1 MELAC
6 ISQERRKGFIM
17 EKKKILLA
25 VSGGIAAYKA
35 ATVASRLFQNGYEVK
50 VILTESA
57 QKFIT
62 PLTFQTLTR
71 EEVYTDTFEEKD
83 PAVVSHIDLA
93 DWADLVLIAPATAN
107 SIGKLANGIADDM
120 LTTTLLAT
128 KADVLIAPAMNV
140 NMFNHPA
147 VKKNMETL
155 ASFGWRFIEPN
166 EGLLA
171 CGWIGKGRLAEPE
184 ELIESVHAYFNENK
198 AEDKP
203 LTGKKILVTAGPTRE
218 ELDPV
223 RYFTNHSS
231 GKMGYAI
238 ASVAKKLGADVTLVT
253 GPTAL
258 PEPEGIT
265 IERIVSTKDMFEATM
280 SRFHEQDVV
289 IKCAAVADYTPVTVH
304 SKKFKKKDDLW
315 TIEMKKTIDIL
326 QSLGEK
332 KEHQVLVGFAA
343 ETENLE
349 NYAKDKMIRKNLDMV
364 VGNDVSKEGSGF
376 GSDTNEIIMIKKDGT
391 KKVLPI
397 LSKENAAREILVEV
411 MELMKR

>member
-1 MELAC
+1 
-6 ISQERRKGFIM
+6 M

-35 ATVASRLFQNGYEVK
+35 APVASKLYQSGYEVK

-71 EEVYTDTFEEKD
+71 QAVYTDTFEEKD
-83 PAVVSHIDLA
+83 PAVVSHIDIA

-107 SIGKLANGIADDM
+107 VIGKLANGMADDM
-120 LTTTLLAT
+120 LSTTLLAT

-147 VKKNMETL
+147 VIKNMETL

-184 ELIESVHAYFNENK
+184 ELIEAVHMYFNEK
-198 AEDKP
+198 RDDQPFP
-203 LTGKKILVTAGPTRE
+203 LKGKKVMVTAGPTRE

-238 ASVAKKLGADVTLVT
+238 AAAAKNLGADVTLIT
-253 GPTAL
+253 GPTSLEVPSGVKVEKVISA
-258 PEPEGIT
+258 
-265 IERIVSTKDMFEATM
+265 KDMFEKAI
-280 SRFHEQDVV
+280 SLYGKQDVV

-304 SKKFKKKDDLW
+304 ENKFKKKNDTW
-315 TIEMKKTIDIL
+315 TIELKKTDDIL
-326 QSLGEK
+326 KELGK
-332 KEHQVLVGFAA
+332 RKEHQILVGFAA

-349 NYAKDKMIRKNLDMV
+349 DYAKDKLERKNLDMV

-376 GSDTNEIIMIKKDGT
+376 GSDTNEIVMIKKDGS
-391 KKVLPI
+391 VRPLPI
-397 LSKENAAREILVEV
+397 LSKDQAANEILQEV
-411 MELMKR
+411 MEMMKP

>member
-1 MELAC
+1 M
-6 ISQERRKGFIM
+6 M

-35 ATVASRLFQNGYEVK
+35 APVASKLYQSGYEVK

-71 EEVYTDTFEEKD
+71 QAVYTDTFEEKE
-83 PAVVSHIDLA
+83 PAVVSHIEIA

-107 SIGKLANGIADDM
+107 VIGKLANGIADDM
-120 LTTTLLAT
+120 LSTTLLAT

-171 CGWIGKGRLAEPE
+171 CGWIGKGRLVEPE
-184 ELIESVHAYFNENK
+184 ELIDAVHMYFKEK
-198 AEDKP
+198 KEDQYLP
-203 LTGKKILVTAGPTRE
+203 LQGKNVMVTAGPTRE

-238 ASVAKKLGADVTLVT
+238 ASAAKKLGADVTLVT
-253 GPTAL
+253 GPTSL
-258 PEPEGIT
+258 EVPSGVQV
-265 IERIVSTKDMFEATM
+265 ERVISAKEMFDKAI
-280 SRFHEQDVV
+280 SLYGKQDIV

-304 SKKFKKKDDLW
+304 ANKFKKKNDTW
-315 TIEMKKTIDIL
+315 TIELKKTDDIL
-326 QSLGEK
+326 KELGER
-332 KEHQVLVGFAA
+332 KEHQILVGFAA

-349 NYAKDKMIRKNLDMV
+349 DYAKDKLVRKNLDMV

-376 GSDTNEIIMIKKDGT
+376 GSDTNEIIMIKKDGS
-391 KKVLPI
+391 KRPLPI
-397 LSKENAAREILVEV
+397 LSKEQAAHEILEEV
-411 MELMKR
+411 MEMMKR

>member
-1 MELAC
+1 MEN
-6 ISQERRKGFIM
+6 
-17 EKKKILLA
+17 KKVLLA
-25 VSGGIAAYKA
+25 VTGGIAAYKA
-35 ATVASRLFQNGYEVK
+35 ATVASKLYQSGYEVK

-71 EEVYTDTFEEKD
+71 QAVFTDTFEEKD
-83 PAVVSHIDLA
+83 PSVVSHIEIA

-107 SIGKLANGIADDM
+107 AIGKLANGIADDM

-155 ASFGWRFIEPN
+155 ASYGWRFIEPN

-184 ELIESVHAYFNENK
+184 ELIDSVHAYFQEKNE
-198 AEDKP
+198 ESS
-203 LTGKKILVTAGPTRE
+203 LTLSGKKVMVTAGPTRE

-238 ASVAKKLGADVTLVT
+238 AAAAKKLGADVTLVT
-253 GPTAL
+253 GPTSL
-258 PEPEGIT
+258 EVPSGIK
-265 IERIVSTKDMFEATM
+265 IERVTSAKEMFDQAL
-280 SRFHEQDVV
+280 SLYAEQDVV

-304 SKKFKKKDDLW
+304 SNKFKKKNDTW
-315 TIEMKKTIDIL
+315 TIELKKTDDIL
-326 QSLGEK
+326 QALGER
-332 KEHQVLVGFAA
+332 KEHQILVGFAA

-349 NYAKDKMIRKNLDMV
+349 DYAKDKLKRKNLDMV

-376 GSDTNEIIMIKKDGT
+376 GSDTNEIIMIKKDGS
-391 KKVLPI
+391 VRPLPI
-397 LSKENAAREILVEV
+397 LSKEKAAREILEEV
-411 MELMKR
+411 MDMMKR

>member
-1 MELAC
+1 V
-6 ISQERRKGFIM
+6 RRKGFIM

-35 ATVASRLFQNGYEVK
+35 APVASKLYQSGYEVK

-71 EEVYTDTFEEKD
+71 QAVYTDTFEEKE
-83 PAVVSHIDLA
+83 PAVVSHIEIA

-107 SIGKLANGIADDM
+107 VIGKLANGIADDM
-120 LTTTLLAT
+120 LSTTLLAT

-171 CGWIGKGRLAEPE
+171 CGWIGKGRLVEPE
-184 ELIESVHAYFNENK
+184 ELIDAVHMYFKEK
-198 AEDKP
+198 KEDQYLP
-203 LTGKKILVTAGPTRE
+203 LQGKNVMVTAGPTRE

-238 ASVAKKLGADVTLVT
+238 ASAAKKLGADVTLVT
-253 GPTAL
+253 GPTSL
-258 PEPEGIT
+258 EVPSGVQV
-265 IERIVSTKDMFEATM
+265 ERVISAKEMFDKAI
-280 SRFHEQDVV
+280 SLYGKQDIV

-304 SKKFKKKDDLW
+304 ANKFKKKNDTW
-315 TIEMKKTIDIL
+315 TIELKKTDDIL
-326 QSLGEK
+326 KELGER
-332 KEHQVLVGFAA
+332 KEHQILVGFAA

-349 NYAKDKMIRKNLDMV
+349 DYAKDKLVRKNLDMV

-376 GSDTNEIIMIKKDGT
+376 GSDTNEIIMIKKDGS
-391 KKVLPI
+391 KRPLPI
-397 LSKENAAREILVEV
+397 LSKEQAAHEILEEV
-411 MELMKR
+411 MEMMKR

>member
-1 MELAC
+1 M
-6 ISQERRKGFIM
+6 RRKGFIM

-35 ATVASRLFQNGYEVK
+35 APVASKLYQSGYEVK

-71 EEVYTDTFEEKD
+71 QAVYTDTFEEKE
-83 PAVVSHIDLA
+83 PAVVSHIEIA

-107 SIGKLANGIADDM
+107 VIGKLANGIADDM
-120 LTTTLLAT
+120 LSTTLLAT

-184 ELIESVHAYFNENK
+184 ELIDAVHMYFKEK
-198 AEDKP
+198 KEDQYLP
-203 LTGKKILVTAGPTRE
+203 LQGKNVMVTAGPTRE

-238 ASVAKKLGADVTLVT
+238 ASAAKKLGADVTLVT
-253 GPTAL
+253 GPTSL
-258 PEPEGIT
+258 EVPSGVQV
-265 IERIVSTKDMFEATM
+265 ERVISAKEMFDKAI
-280 SRFHEQDVV
+280 SLYGKQDIV

-304 SKKFKKKDDLW
+304 ANKFKKKNDTW
-315 TIEMKKTIDIL
+315 TIELKKTDDIL
-326 QSLGEK
+326 KELGER
-332 KEHQVLVGFAA
+332 KEHQILVGFAA

-349 NYAKDKMIRKNLDMV
+349 DYAKDKLVRKNLDMV

-376 GSDTNEIIMIKKDGT
+376 GSDTNEIIMIKKDGS
-391 KKVLPI
+391 KRPLPI
-397 LSKENAAREILVEV
+397 LSKEQAAHEILEEV
-411 MELMKR
+411 MEMMKR

>member
-1 MELAC
+1 
-6 ISQERRKGFIM
+6 M
-17 EKKKILLA
+17 EKKKVLLA

-35 ATVASRLFQNGYEVK
+35 ATVASKLYQSGYEVK
-50 VILTESA
+50 VVLTESA

-71 EEVYTDTFEEKD
+71 QAVYTDTFEEKE
-83 PAVVSHIDLA
+83 PSVVSHIDIA

-107 SIGKLANGIADDM
+107 VIGKLANGIADDM
-120 LTTTLLAT
+120 LTTTLMAT

-184 ELIESVHAYFNENK
+184 ELINAVHMYFEEKNEEQ
-198 AEDKP
+198 ALP
-203 LTGKKILVTAGPTRE
+203 LSGKKVMVTAGPTRE

-238 ASVAKKLGADVTLVT
+238 ASAAKKLGADVTLVT
-253 GPTAL
+253 GPTSL
-258 PEPEGIT
+258 EIPSGINVERVISAKEMFDKT
-265 IERIVSTKDMFEATM
+265 INLYAD
-280 SRFHEQDVV
+280 QDIV
-289 IKCAAVADYTPVTVH
+289 IKCAAVADYTPATVH
-304 SKKFKKKDDLW
+304 SNKFKKKNDTW
-315 TIEMKKTIDIL
+315 TIELKKTDDIL
-326 QSLGEK
+326 KALGER
-332 KEHQVLVGFAA
+332 KEHQILVGFAA

-349 NYAKDKMIRKNLDMV
+349 DYAKDKLIRKNLDMV

-376 GSDTNEIIMIKKDGT
+376 GSDTNEIIMIKKDGS
-391 KKVLPI
+391 KRPLPI
-397 LSKENAAREILVEV
+397 LSKEKAANEILEEV
-411 MELMKR
+411 MDMMKR

>member
-1 MELAC
+1 
-6 ISQERRKGFIM
+6 M

-35 ATVASRLFQNGYEVK
+35 ATVASRLYQGGYEVK
-50 VILTESA
+50 VILTQSA

-71 EEVYTDTFEEKD
+71 QEVYTDTFEEKE

-93 DWADLVLIAPATAN
+93 DWADVVMIAPATAN
-107 SIGKLANGIADDM
+107 VIGKLANGIADDM

-147 VKKNMETL
+147 VKRNMETL
-155 ASFGWRFIEPN
+155 STFGWRFIEPN

-184 ELIESVHAYFNENK
+184 DLIESVHTYFNEKKVENK
-198 AEDKP
+198 SP
-203 LTGKKILVTAGPTRE
+203 LKGKKVLVTAGPTRE

-238 ASVAKKLGADVTLVT
+238 AAAAKKLGADVTLVT
-253 GPTAL
+253 GPTSL
-258 PEPEGIT
+258 PVPEGIT
-265 IERIVSTKDMFEATM
+265 VEKVTSAKEMFHATL
-280 SRFHEQDVV
+280 SRFSEQDVV
-289 IKCAAVADYTPVTVH
+289 IKCAAVADYTPITVH
-304 SKKFKKKDDLW
+304 SNKFKKKNETW
-315 TIEMKKTIDIL
+315 TIELKKTDDIL
-326 QSLGEK
+326 QALGER
-332 KEHQVLVGFAA
+332 KEHQILVGFAA

-349 NYAKDKMIRKNLDMV
+349 NYAKDKLTRKNLDMV

-376 GSDTNEIIMIKKDGT
+376 GSDTNEIMMIKKDGSMKT
-391 KKVLPI
+391 LPI
-397 LSKENAAREILVEV
+397 LSKEKAAREIFEEV
-411 MELMKR
+411 MELMNR

>member
-1 MELAC
+1 M
-6 ISQERRKGFIM
+6 M

-35 ATVASRLFQNGYEVK
+35 APVASKLYQSGYDVK

-71 EEVYTDTFEEKD
+71 QAVYTDTFEEKE
-83 PAVVSHIDLA
+83 PAVVSHIDIA

-107 SIGKLANGIADDM
+107 VIGKLANGIADDM
-120 LTTTLLAT
+120 LSTTLLAT

-147 VKKNMETL
+147 VKKNMQTL
-155 ASFGWRFIEPN
+155 AGFGWRFIEPN

-184 ELIESVHAYFNENK
+184 ELINAVHMYFKENR
-198 AEDKP
+198 EGQSLP
-203 LTGKKILVTAGPTRE
+203 LKGKNVMVTAGPTRE

-238 ASVAKKLGADVTLVT
+238 ASAAKKLGADVTLVT
-253 GPTAL
+253 GPTSL
-258 PEPEGIT
+258 EVPSGVQV
-265 IERIVSTKDMFEATM
+265 ERVISAKEMFDKAI
-280 SRFHEQDVV
+280 SLYGEQDIV

-304 SKKFKKKDDLW
+304 SNKFKKKNDTW
-315 TIEMKKTIDIL
+315 TIELKKTDDIL
-326 QSLGEK
+326 KELGER
-332 KEHQVLVGFAA
+332 KEHQILVGFAA

-349 NYAKDKMIRKNLDMV
+349 DYAKDKLVRKNLDMV

-376 GSDTNEIIMIKKDGT
+376 GSDTNEIVMIKKDGSIRP
-391 KKVLPI
+391 LPI
-397 LSKENAAREILVEV
+397 LSKEQAANEILEEV

>member
-1 MELAC
+1 VNCKVNE
-6 ISQERRKGFIM
+6 QRKGFIM

-35 ATVASRLFQNGYEVK
+35 APVASKLYQSGYEVK

-71 EEVYTDTFEEKD
+71 QAVYTDTFEEKD
-83 PAVVSHIDLA
+83 PSVVSHIDIA

-107 SIGKLANGIADDM
+107 VIGKLANGIADDM
-120 LTTTLLAT
+120 LSTTLLAT

-155 ASFGWRFIEPN
+155 ATFGWRFIEPN

-184 ELIESVHAYFNENK
+184 ELINAVHMYFEEK
-198 AEDKP
+198 KEEHSLP
-203 LTGKKILVTAGPTRE
+203 LSGKKVMVTAGPTRE

-238 ASVAKKLGADVTLVT
+238 ASAAKKLGADVTLVT
-253 GPTAL
+253 GPTSL
-258 PEPEGIT
+258 EVPSGVQ
-265 IERIVSTKDMFEATM
+265 IERVISAKEMFDKAI
-280 SRFHEQDVV
+280 SLYKEQDIV
-289 IKCAAVADYTPVTVH
+289 IKCAAVADYTPITVH
-304 SKKFKKKDDLW
+304 SNKFKKKNDTW
-315 TIEMKKTIDIL
+315 TIELKKTDDIL
-326 QSLGEK
+326 KELGER
-332 KEHQVLVGFAA
+332 KEHQILVGFAA

-349 NYAKDKMIRKNLDMV
+349 DYAKDKLIRKNLDIV

-376 GSDTNEIIMIKKDGT
+376 GSDTNEIVMIKKDGS
-391 KKVLPI
+391 VRQLPI
-397 LSKENAAREILVEV
+397 LSKEQAANELLEEV
-411 MELMKR
+411 LEMMNR

>member
-1 MELAC
+1 
-6 ISQERRKGFIM
+6 M

-35 ATVASRLFQNGYEVK
+35 APVASKLYQSGYEVK

-71 EEVYTDTFEEKD
+71 QAVYTDTFEEKE
-83 PAVVSHIDLA
+83 PAVVSHIEIA

-107 SIGKLANGIADDM
+107 VIGKLANGIADDM
-120 LTTTLLAT
+120 LSTTLLAT

-171 CGWIGKGRLAEPE
+171 CGWIGKGRLVEPE
-184 ELIESVHAYFNENK
+184 ELIDAVHMYFKEK
-198 AEDKP
+198 KEDQYLP
-203 LTGKKILVTAGPTRE
+203 LQGKNVMVTAGPTRE

-238 ASVAKKLGADVTLVT
+238 ASAAKKLGADVTLVT
-253 GPTAL
+253 GPTSL
-258 PEPEGIT
+258 EVPSGVQV
-265 IERIVSTKDMFEATM
+265 ERVISAKEMFDKAI
-280 SRFHEQDVV
+280 SLYGKQDIV

-304 SKKFKKKDDLW
+304 ANKFKKKNDTW
-315 TIEMKKTIDIL
+315 TIELKKTDDIL
-326 QSLGEK
+326 KELGER
-332 KEHQVLVGFAA
+332 KEHQILVGFAA

-349 NYAKDKMIRKNLDMV
+349 DYAKDKLVRKNLDMV

-376 GSDTNEIIMIKKDGT
+376 GSDTNEIIMIKKDGS
-391 KKVLPI
+391 KRPLPI
-397 LSKENAAREILVEV
+397 LSKEQAAHEILEEV
-411 MELMKR
+411 MEMMKR

>member
-1 MELAC
+1 VNCLAN
-6 ISQERRKGFIM
+6 ERRKGFIM

-35 ATVASRLFQNGYEVK
+35 APVASKLYQSGYEVK

-71 EEVYTDTFEEKD
+71 QAVYTDTFEEKE
-83 PAVVSHIDLA
+83 PAVVSHIDIA

-107 SIGKLANGIADDM
+107 VIGKLANGIADDM
-120 LTTTLLAT
+120 LSTTLLAT

-155 ASFGWRFIEPN
+155 AEFGWRFIEPN

-184 ELIESVHAYFNENK
+184 ELINAVHMYFKEK
-198 AEDKP
+198 REVQSLP
-203 LTGKKILVTAGPTRE
+203 LKGKNVMVTAGPTRE

-238 ASVAKKLGADVTLVT
+238 ASTAKKLGADVTLVT
-253 GPTAL
+253 GPTSLETPSGVQVERVISAK
-258 PEPEGIT
+258 EMFDKAMT
-265 IERIVSTKDMFEATM
+265 IYG
-280 SRFHEQDVV
+280 EQDIV

-304 SKKFKKKDDLW
+304 SNKFKKKNDTW
-315 TIEMKKTIDIL
+315 TIQLKKTDDIL
-326 QSLGEK
+326 KELGERK
-332 KEHQVLVGFAA
+332 DHQILVGFAA

-349 NYAKDKMIRKNLDMV
+349 DYAKDKLVRKNLDMV

-376 GSDTNEIIMIKKDGT
+376 GSDTNEIVMIKKDGS
-391 KKVLPI
+391 VRSLPI
-397 LSKENAAREILVEV
+397 LSKEQAANEILVEV
-411 MELMKR
+411 MEMMKR

>member
-1 MELAC
+1 
-6 ISQERRKGFIM
+6 M

-35 ATVASRLFQNGYEVK
+35 APVASKLYQSGYEVK

-71 EEVYTDTFEEKD
+71 QAVYTDTFEERE
-83 PAVVSHIDLA
+83 PSVVSHIDLA

-107 SIGKLANGIADDM
+107 VIGKLANGIADDM

-155 ASFGWRFIEPN
+155 AAFGWRFIEPN

-184 ELIESVHAYFNENK
+184 ELINAVHMYFKEK
-198 AEDKP
+198 SKDQIMP
-203 LTGKKILVTAGPTRE
+203 LSGKKVLVTAGPTRE

-238 ASVAKKLGADVTLVT
+238 ASAAKKLGAEVTLVT
-253 GPTAL
+253 GPTSL
-258 PEPEGIT
+258 EIPSGVQV
-265 IERIVSTKDMFEATM
+265 ERVISAKEMFDKTL
-280 SRFHEQDVV
+280 SYYGDQDIV

-304 SKKFKKKDDLW
+304 SNKFKKKNDTW
-315 TIEMKKTIDIL
+315 TIELKKTDDIL
-326 QSLGEK
+326 KVLGER
-332 KEHQVLVGFAA
+332 KEHQILVGFAA

-349 NYAKDKMIRKNLDMV
+349 DYAKDKLVRKNLDMV

-376 GSDTNEIIMIKKDGT
+376 GSDTNEIIMIKKDGSIRP
-391 KKVLPI
+391 LPI
-397 LSKENAAREILVEV
+397 LTKEQAANEILEEV
-411 MELMKR
+411 MEMMKR

>member
-1 MELAC
+1 
-6 ISQERRKGFIM
+6 M
-17 EKKKILLA
+17 EKKKVLLA
-25 VSGGIAAYKA
+25 VTGGIAAYKA
-35 ATVASRLFQNGYEVK
+35 ATVASKLYQSGYEVK

-71 EEVYTDTFEEKD
+71 QAVFTDTFEEKD
-83 PAVVSHIDLA
+83 PSVVSHIEIA

-107 SIGKLANGIADDM
+107 AIGKLANGIADDM

-184 ELIESVHAYFNENK
+184 ELIDSVHAYFQEKNE
-198 AEDKP
+198 ESS
-203 LTGKKILVTAGPTRE
+203 LTLSGKKVMVTAGPTRE

-238 ASVAKKLGADVTLVT
+238 AAAAKKLGANVTLVT
-253 GPTAL
+253 GPTSL
-258 PEPEGIT
+258 EVPSGIKV
-265 IERIVSTKDMFEATM
+265 ERVTSAKEMFDQVL
-280 SRFHEQDVV
+280 SLYGEQDVV

-304 SKKFKKKDDLW
+304 SNKFKKKNDTW
-315 TIEMKKTIDIL
+315 TIELKKTDDIL
-326 QSLGEK
+326 QALGER
-332 KEHQVLVGFAA
+332 KEHQILVGFAA

-349 NYAKDKMIRKNLDMV
+349 DYARGKLKRKNLDMV

-376 GSDTNEIIMIKKDGT
+376 GSDTNEIIMIKKDGSVRT
-391 KKVLPI
+391 LPI
-397 LSKENAAREILVEV
+397 LSKEKAAREILEEV
-411 MELMKR
+411 MDMMKR

>member
-1 MELAC
+1 
-6 ISQERRKGFIM
+6 M

-35 ATVASRLFQNGYEVK
+35 APVASKLYQSGYEVK

-71 EEVYTDTFEEKD
+71 QAVYTDTFEEKE

-107 SIGKLANGIADDM
+107 VIGKLANGIADDM
-120 LTTTLLAT
+120 LSTTLLAT

-155 ASFGWRFIEPN
+155 AAFGWRFIEPN

-184 ELIESVHAYFNENK
+184 ELINAVHMYFKEK
-198 AEDKP
+198 KEEHSLP
-203 LTGKKILVTAGPTRE
+203 LSGKKVMVTAGPTRE

-238 ASVAKKLGADVTLVT
+238 ASAAKGLGADVTLVT
-253 GPTAL
+253 GPTSL
-258 PEPEGIT
+258 EVPSGVQV
-265 IERIVSTKDMFEATM
+265 ERVVSAKEMFDKAI
-280 SRFHEQDVV
+280 SLYKEQDIV

-304 SKKFKKKDDLW
+304 SNKFKKKNDTW
-315 TIEMKKTIDIL
+315 TIELKKTDDIL
-326 QSLGEK
+326 KELGER
-332 KEHQVLVGFAA
+332 KEHQILVGFAA

-349 NYAKDKMIRKNLDMV
+349 DYAKDKLVRKNLDMV

-376 GSDTNEIIMIKKDGT
+376 GSDTNEIVMIKKDGSIRP
-391 KKVLPI
+391 LPI
-397 LSKENAAREILVEV
+397 LSKEQAANEILEEV
-411 MELMKR
+411 MDMMKR

>member
-1 MELAC
+1 M
-6 ISQERRKGFIM
+6 M

-35 ATVASRLFQNGYEVK
+35 APVASKLYQSGYEVK

-71 EEVYTDTFEEKD
+71 QAVYTDTFEEKE
-83 PAVVSHIDLA
+83 PAVVSHIEIA

-107 SIGKLANGIADDM
+107 VIGKLANGIADDM
-120 LTTTLLAT
+120 LSTTLLAT

-184 ELIESVHAYFNENK
+184 ELIDAVHMYFKEK
-198 AEDKP
+198 KEDQYLP
-203 LTGKKILVTAGPTRE
+203 LQGKNVMVTAGPTRE

-238 ASVAKKLGADVTLVT
+238 ASAAKKLGADVTLVT
-253 GPTAL
+253 GPTSL
-258 PEPEGIT
+258 EVPSGVQV
-265 IERIVSTKDMFEATM
+265 ERVISAKEMFDKAI
-280 SRFHEQDVV
+280 SLYGKQDIV

-304 SKKFKKKDDLW
+304 ANKFKKKNDTW
-315 TIEMKKTIDIL
+315 TIELKKTDDIL
-326 QSLGEK
+326 KELGER
-332 KEHQVLVGFAA
+332 KEHQILVGFAA

-349 NYAKDKMIRKNLDMV
+349 DYAKDKLVRKNLDMV

-376 GSDTNEIIMIKKDGT
+376 GSDTNEIIMIKKDGS
-391 KKVLPI
+391 KRPLPI
-397 LSKENAAREILVEV
+397 LSKEQAAHEILEEV
-411 MELMKR
+411 MEMMKR

>member
-1 MELAC
+1 
-6 ISQERRKGFIM
+6 M

-35 ATVASRLFQNGYEVK
+35 ATVASRLYQGGYEVK

-71 EEVYTDTFEEKD
+71 QEVYTDTFDEKD
-83 PAVVSHIDLA
+83 PSAVSHIEIG

-107 SIGKLANGIADDM
+107 VIGKLANGIADDM

-128 KADVLIAPAMNV
+128 KADVIIAPAMNV

-147 VKKNMETL
+147 VQKNMETL
-155 ASFGWRFIEPN
+155 ASFNWRFIEPN

-184 ELIESVHAYFNENK
+184 ELIEAVHSYFNETNS
-198 AEDKP
+198 EKP
-203 LTGKKILVTAGPTRE
+203 LPLSGKKLLVTAGPTRE

-238 ASVAKKLGADVTLVT
+238 AAAAREWGAEVTLVT
-253 GPTAL
+253 GPTSL
-258 PEPEGIT
+258 QPPNGIKVENVT
-265 IERIVSTKDMFEATM
+265 SAREMYEKVLSHYNT
-280 SRFHEQDVV
+280 QDIV
-289 IKCAAVADYTPVTVH
+289 IKCAAVADYTPVSVFEN
-304 SKKFKKKDDLW
+304 KFKKKNDTW
-315 TIEMKKTIDIL
+315 TVELKKTDDIL
-326 QSLGEK
+326 RALGEK
-332 KEHQVLVGFAA
+332 KEHQILVGFAA

-349 NYAKDKMIRKNLDMV
+349 SYAHDKLVRKNLDMV
-364 VGNDVSKEGSGF
+364 IGNNVSKEGSGF
-376 GSDTNEIIMIKKDGT
+376 GSDTNEIMMLKKDGS
-391 KKVLPI
+391 KRSLPI
-397 LSKENAAREILVEV
+397 LSKEKVAKEILEQVLD
-411 MELMKR
+411 MMKR

>member
-1 MELAC
+1 
-6 ISQERRKGFIM
+6 M
-17 EKKKILLA
+17 EKKKVLLA

-35 ATVASRLFQNGYEVK
+35 ATVASKLYQSGYEVK
-50 VILTESA
+50 VVLTESA

-71 EEVYTDTFEEKD
+71 QAVYTDTFDEKE
-83 PAVVSHIDLA
+83 PSVVSHIDIA
-93 DWADLVLIAPATAN
+93 DWADIVLIAPATAN
-107 SIGKLANGIADDM
+107 VIGKLANGIADDM

-184 ELIESVHAYFNENK
+184 ELIDSVHIYFKEKNE
-198 AEDKP
+198 ELSLP
-203 LTGKKILVTAGPTRE
+203 LLGKKVMVTAGPTRE

-238 ASVAKKLGADVTLVT
+238 ASAAKKLGAEVTLIT
-253 GPTAL
+253 GPTSL
-258 PEPEGIT
+258 EIPTGINVEKV
-265 IERIVSTKDMFEATM
+265 ISAKEMFEKAI
-280 SRFHEQDVV
+280 SLYADQDIV

-304 SKKFKKKDDLW
+304 SNKFKKKNDTW
-315 TIEMKKTIDIL
+315 TIELQKTDDIL
-326 QSLGEK
+326 KALGER
-332 KEHQVLVGFAA
+332 KEHQILVGFAA

-349 NYAKDKMIRKNLDMV
+349 DYAKDKLKRKNLDMV

-376 GSDTNEIIMIKKDGT
+376 GSDTNEIIMIKKDGS
-391 KKVLPI
+391 VRPLPI
-397 LSKENAAREILVEV
+397 LSKEKAANEILEEV
-411 MELMKR
+411 MDMMKR

>member
-1 MELAC
+1 
-6 ISQERRKGFIM
+6 M

-35 ATVASRLFQNGYEVK
+35 APVASKLYQSGYEVK
-50 VILTESA
+50 VILTASA

-71 EEVYTDTFEEKD
+71 QAVYTDTFEEKE
-83 PAVVSHIDLA
+83 PSVVSHIDIA

-107 SIGKLANGIADDM
+107 VIGKLANGIADDM
-120 LTTTLLAT
+120 LSTTLLAT

-155 ASFGWRFIEPN
+155 AAFGWRFIEPN

-184 ELIESVHAYFNENK
+184 ELINAVHMYFKEK
-198 AEDKP
+198 KEEHSLP
-203 LTGKKILVTAGPTRE
+203 LSGKKVMVTAGPTRE

-238 ASVAKKLGADVTLVT
+238 ASAAKKLGADVTLVT
-253 GPTAL
+253 GPTSL
-258 PEPEGIT
+258 EIPSGVQV
-265 IERIVSTKDMFEATM
+265 ERVISAKEMFDKAI
-280 SRFHEQDVV
+280 SLYGEQDIV

-304 SKKFKKKDDLW
+304 SNKFKKKNDTW
-315 TIEMKKTIDIL
+315 TIELKKTDDIL
-326 QSLGEK
+326 KVLGER
-332 KEHQVLVGFAA
+332 KEHQILVGFAA

-349 NYAKDKMIRKNLDMV
+349 DYAKDKLLRKNLDMV

-376 GSDTNEIIMIKKDGT
+376 GSDTNEIIMIKKDGSIRP
-391 KKVLPI
+391 LPI
-397 LSKENAAREILVEV
+397 LTKEQAANEILEEV
-411 MELMKR
+411 MEMMER

>member
-1 MELAC
+1 
-6 ISQERRKGFIM
+6 M

-35 ATVASRLFQNGYEVK
+35 APVASKLYQSGYEVK

-71 EEVYTDTFEEKD
+71 QAVYTDTFEEKE
-83 PAVVSHIDLA
+83 PAVVSHIDIA

-107 SIGKLANGIADDM
+107 VIGKLANGIADDM
-120 LTTTLLAT
+120 LSTTLLAT

-155 ASFGWRFIEPN
+155 AGFGWRFIEPN

-184 ELIESVHAYFNENK
+184 ELIDAVHMYFKEK
-198 AEDKP
+198 REDQP
-203 LTGKKILVTAGPTRE
+203 LPLKGKNVMVTAGPTRE

-238 ASVAKKLGADVTLVT
+238 ASAAKKLGADVTLVT
-253 GPTAL
+253 GPTSL
-258 PEPEGIT
+258 EVPSGVQV
-265 IERIVSTKDMFEATM
+265 ERVISAKEMFDKAI
-280 SRFHEQDVV
+280 SLYGEQDIV

-304 SKKFKKKDDLW
+304 SNKFKKKNDTW
-315 TIEMKKTIDIL
+315 TIELKKTDDIL
-326 QSLGEK
+326 KELGER
-332 KEHQVLVGFAA
+332 KEHQILVGFAA

-349 NYAKDKMIRKNLDMV
+349 DYAKDKLVRKNLDMV

-376 GSDTNEIIMIKKDGT
+376 GSDTNEIIMIKKDGSIRP
-391 KKVLPI
+391 LPI
-397 LSKENAAREILVEV
+397 LSKEQAANEILEEV
-411 MELMKR
+411 MEMMKR

>member
-1 MELAC
+1 MNCKVNE
-6 ISQERRKGFIM
+6 QRKGFIM

-35 ATVASRLFQNGYEVK
+35 APVASKLYQSGYEVK

-71 EEVYTDTFEEKD
+71 QAVYTDTFEEKD
-83 PAVVSHIDLA
+83 PSVVSHIDIA

-107 SIGKLANGIADDM
+107 VIGKLANGIADDM
-120 LTTTLLAT
+120 LSTTLLAT

-155 ASFGWRFIEPN
+155 AAFGWRFIEPN

-184 ELIESVHAYFNENK
+184 ELINAVHMYFEEK
-198 AEDKP
+198 KEEHSLP
-203 LTGKKILVTAGPTRE
+203 LSGKKVMVTAGPTRE

-238 ASVAKKLGADVTLVT
+238 ASAAKKLGADVTLVT
-253 GPTAL
+253 GPTSL
-258 PEPEGIT
+258 EVPSGVQ
-265 IERIVSTKDMFEATM
+265 IERVISAKEMFDKAI
-280 SRFHEQDVV
+280 SLYKEQDIV
-289 IKCAAVADYTPVTVH
+289 IKCAAVADYTPITVH
-304 SKKFKKKDDLW
+304 SNKFKKKNDTW
-315 TIEMKKTIDIL
+315 TIELKKTDDIL
-326 QSLGEK
+326 KELGER
-332 KEHQVLVGFAA
+332 KEHQILVGFAA

-349 NYAKDKMIRKNLDMV
+349 DYAKDKLIRKNLDIV

-376 GSDTNEIIMIKKDGT
+376 GSDTNEIVMIKKDGS
-391 KKVLPI
+391 VRQLPI
-397 LSKENAAREILVEV
+397 LSKEQAANELLEEV
-411 MELMKR
+411 LEMMNR

>member
-1 MELAC
+1 
-6 ISQERRKGFIM
+6 M

-35 ATVASRLFQNGYEVK
+35 APVASKLYQSGYEVK

-71 EEVYTDTFEEKD
+71 QAVYTDTFEEKE
-83 PAVVSHIDLA
+83 PSVVSHIDIA

-107 SIGKLANGIADDM
+107 VIGKLANGIADDM
-120 LTTTLLAT
+120 LSTTLLAT

-155 ASFGWRFIEPN
+155 AAFGWRFIEPN

-184 ELIESVHAYFNENK
+184 ELINAVEMYFKEK
-198 AEDKP
+198 REDQSLP
-203 LTGKKILVTAGPTRE
+203 LKGKNVMVTAGPTRE

-238 ASVAKKLGADVTLVT
+238 ASAAKKLGADVTLVT
-253 GPTAL
+253 GPTSL
-258 PEPEGIT
+258 EVPSGVQV
-265 IERIVSTKDMFEATM
+265 ERVISAKEMFDKAI
-280 SRFHEQDVV
+280 SLYGKQDIV

-304 SKKFKKKDDLW
+304 ANKFKKKNDTW
-315 TIEMKKTIDIL
+315 TIELKKTDDIL
-326 QSLGEK
+326 KELGER
-332 KEHQVLVGFAA
+332 KEHQILVGFAA

-349 NYAKDKMIRKNLDMV
+349 DYAKDKLVRKNLDMV

-376 GSDTNEIIMIKKDGT
+376 GSDTNEIVMIKKDGSIRP
-391 KKVLPI
+391 LPI
-397 LSKENAAREILVEV
+397 LTKEQAANEILEEV
-411 MELMKR
+411 MEMMKR

>member
-1 MELAC
+1 
-6 ISQERRKGFIM
+6 M
-17 EKKKILLA
+17 EKKKVLLA
-25 VSGGIAAYKA
+25 VTGGIAAYKA
-35 ATVASRLFQNGYEVK
+35 ATVASKLYQSGYEVK

-71 EEVYTDTFEEKD
+71 QVVFTDTFEEKD
-83 PAVVSHIDLA
+83 PSVVSHIEIA

-107 SIGKLANGIADDM
+107 AIGKLANGIADDM

-155 ASFGWRFIEPN
+155 ASYGWRFIEPN

-184 ELIESVHAYFNENK
+184 ELIDSVHAYFQEKNE
-198 AEDKP
+198 ESS
-203 LTGKKILVTAGPTRE
+203 LTLSGKKVMVTAGPTRE

-238 ASVAKKLGADVTLVT
+238 AAAAKKLGADVTLVT
-253 GPTAL
+253 GPTSLEVPSGIKVERVTSAKEMFDQAL
-258 PEPEGIT
+258 
-265 IERIVSTKDMFEATM
+265 SLYA
-280 SRFHEQDVV
+280 EQDVV

-304 SKKFKKKDDLW
+304 SNKFKKKNDTW
-315 TIEMKKTIDIL
+315 TIELKKTDDIL
-326 QSLGEK
+326 QALGDR
-332 KEHQVLVGFAA
+332 KEHQILVGFAA

-349 NYAKDKMIRKNLDMV
+349 DYAKDKLKRKNLDMV

-376 GSDTNEIIMIKKDGT
+376 GSDTNEIIMIKKDGS
-391 KKVLPI
+391 VCPLPI
-397 LSKENAAREILVEV
+397 LSKEKAAREILEEV
-411 MELMKR
+411 MDMMKR

>member
-1 MELAC
+1 
-6 ISQERRKGFIM
+6 M
-17 EKKKILLA
+17 EKRKILLA

-35 ATVASRLFQNGYEVK
+35 ATVASRLYQGGYEVK
-50 VILTESA
+50 VILTDSA

-71 EEVYTDTFEEKD
+71 QEVYTDTFEEKE

-107 SIGKLANGIADDM
+107 VIGKLANGIADDM
-120 LTTTLLAT
+120 LTTTLLAVT
-128 KADVLIAPAMNV
+128 SDILIAPAMNV

-171 CGWIGKGRLAEPE
+171 CGYVGKGRLAEPE
-184 ELIESVHAYFNENK
+184 ELVAAVREYFNERNT
-198 AEDKP
+198 ENTTKP
-203 LTGKKILVTAGPTRE
+203 LSGKKVLVTAGPTRE

-238 ASVAKKLGADVTLVT
+238 AAAAKEMGADVTLIT
-253 GPTAL
+253 GPTSVPLPSGLTVEKVTSAKEMYDAAL
-258 PEPEGIT
+258 
-265 IERIVSTKDMFEATM
+265 
-280 SRFHEQDVV
+280 SRYSDQDVV
-289 IKCAAVADYTPVTVH
+289 IKCAAVADYTPVTVFEN
-304 SKKFKKKDDLW
+304 KFKKKQDTW
-315 TIEMKKTIDIL
+315 TIELKKTDDIL
-326 QSLGEK
+326 QALGER
-332 KEHQVLVGFAA
+332 KEHQILIGFAA

-349 NYAKDKMIRKNLDMV
+349 EYAKDKLVRKNLDMV
-364 VGNDVSKEGSGF
+364 IGNDVSKEGSGF
-376 GSDTNEIIMIKKDGT
+376 GSDTNEIIMIKKDGSQHILPLLT
-391 KKVLPI
+391 K
-397 LSKENAAREILVEV
+397 EQAAKEILGQV

>member
-1 MELAC
+1 
-6 ISQERRKGFIM
+6 M
-17 EKKKILLA
+17 EKKKVLLA
-25 VSGGIAAYKA
+25 VTGGIAAYKA
-35 ATVASRLFQNGYEVK
+35 ATVASKLYQSGYEVK

-71 EEVYTDTFEEKD
+71 QAVFTDTFEEKD
-83 PAVVSHIDLA
+83 PSVVSHIEIA

-107 SIGKLANGIADDM
+107 AIGKLANGIADDM

-184 ELIESVHAYFNENK
+184 ELIDSVHAYFQEKNE
-198 AEDKP
+198 ESS
-203 LTGKKILVTAGPTRE
+203 LTLSGKKVMVTAGPTRE

-238 ASVAKKLGADVTLVT
+238 AAAAKKLGADVTLVT
-253 GPTAL
+253 GPTSLEVPSGIKVERVTSAKEMFDQAL
-258 PEPEGIT
+258 RLYG
-265 IERIVSTKDMFEATM
+265 
-280 SRFHEQDVV
+280 EQDVV

-304 SKKFKKKDDLW
+304 SNKFKKKNDTW
-315 TIEMKKTIDIL
+315 TIELKKTDDIL
-326 QSLGEK
+326 QALGER
-332 KEHQVLVGFAA
+332 KEHQILVGFAA

-349 NYAKDKMIRKNLDMV
+349 DYARGKLKRKNLDMV

-376 GSDTNEIIMIKKDGT
+376 GSDTNEIIMIKKDGSVRT
-391 KKVLPI
+391 LPI
-397 LSKENAAREILVEV
+397 LSKEKAAREILEEV
-411 MELMKR
+411 MDMMKR

>member
-1 MELAC
+1 MEN
-6 ISQERRKGFIM
+6 
-17 EKKKILLA
+17 KKVLLA
-25 VSGGIAAYKA
+25 VTGGIAAYKA
-35 ATVASRLFQNGYEVK
+35 ATVASKLYQSGYEVK

-71 EEVYTDTFEEKD
+71 QAVFTDTFEEKD
-83 PAVVSHIDLA
+83 PSVVSHIEIA

-107 SIGKLANGIADDM
+107 AIGKLANGIADDM

-155 ASFGWRFIEPN
+155 ASYGWRFIEPN

-171 CGWIGKGRLAEPE
+171 CGWFGKGRLAEPE
-184 ELIESVHAYFNENK
+184 ELIDSVHAYFQEKNE
-198 AEDKP
+198 ESS
-203 LTGKKILVTAGPTRE
+203 LTLSGKKVMVTAGPTRE

-238 ASVAKKLGADVTLVT
+238 AAAAKKLGADVTLVT
-253 GPTAL
+253 GPTSL
-258 PEPEGIT
+258 EVPSGIK
-265 IERIVSTKDMFEATM
+265 IERVTSAKEMFDQAL
-280 SRFHEQDVV
+280 SLYAEQDVV

-304 SKKFKKKDDLW
+304 SNKFKKKNDTW
-315 TIEMKKTIDIL
+315 TIELKKTDDIL
-326 QSLGEK
+326 QALGER
-332 KEHQVLVGFAA
+332 KEHQILVGFAA

-349 NYAKDKMIRKNLDMV
+349 DYAKDKLKRKNLDMV

-376 GSDTNEIIMIKKDGT
+376 GSDTNEIIMIKKDGS
-391 KKVLPI
+391 VRPLPI
-397 LSKENAAREILVEV
+397 LSKEKAAREILEEV
-411 MELMKR
+411 MDMMKR

>member
-1 MELAC
+1 M
-6 ISQERRKGFIM
+6 M

-35 ATVASRLFQNGYEVK
+35 APVASKLYQSGYEVK
-50 VILTESA
+50 VILTASA

-71 EEVYTDTFEEKD
+71 QAVYTDTFEEKE
-83 PAVVSHIDLA
+83 PSVVSHIDIA

-107 SIGKLANGIADDM
+107 VIGKLANGIADDM
-120 LTTTLLAT
+120 LSTTLLAT

-155 ASFGWRFIEPN
+155 AAFGWRFIEPN

-184 ELIESVHAYFNENK
+184 ELINAVHMYFKEK
-198 AEDKP
+198 KEEHSLP
-203 LTGKKILVTAGPTRE
+203 LSGKKVMVTAGPTRE

-238 ASVAKKLGADVTLVT
+238 ASAAKKLGADVTLVT
-253 GPTAL
+253 GPTSL
-258 PEPEGIT
+258 DIPSGVQV
-265 IERIVSTKDMFEATM
+265 ERVISAKEMFDKAI
-280 SRFHEQDVV
+280 SLYGEQDIV

-304 SKKFKKKDDLW
+304 SNKFKKKNDTW
-315 TIEMKKTIDIL
+315 TIELKKTDDIL
-326 QSLGEK
+326 KALGER
-332 KEHQVLVGFAA
+332 KEHQILVGFAA

-349 NYAKDKMIRKNLDMV
+349 DYAKDKLLRKNLDMV

-376 GSDTNEIIMIKKDGT
+376 GSDTNEIIMIKKDGSIRP
-391 KKVLPI
+391 LPI
-397 LSKENAAREILVEV
+397 LTKEQAANEILEEV
-411 MELMKR
+411 MEMMER

>member
-1 MELAC
+1 
-6 ISQERRKGFIM
+6 M
-17 EKKKILLA
+17 EKRKILLA

-35 ATVASRLFQNGYEVK
+35 ATVASRLYQGGYEVK
-50 VILTESA
+50 VILTDSA

-71 EEVYTDTFEEKD
+71 QVVYTDTFEEKE

-107 SIGKLANGIADDM
+107 VIGKLANGIADDM
-120 LTTTLLAT
+120 LTTTLLAVT
-128 KADVLIAPAMNV
+128 SDILIAPAMNV

-171 CGWIGKGRLAEPE
+171 CGYVGKGRLAEPE
-184 ELIESVHAYFNENK
+184 ELVAAVREYFNERNT
-198 AEDKP
+198 ENTTKP
-203 LTGKKILVTAGPTRE
+203 LSGKKVLVTAGPTRE

-238 ASVAKKLGADVTLVT
+238 AAAAKEMGADVTLIT
-253 GPTAL
+253 GPTSVPLPSGLTVEKVTSAKEMYDAAL
-258 PEPEGIT
+258 
-265 IERIVSTKDMFEATM
+265 
-280 SRFHEQDVV
+280 SRYSDQDVV
-289 IKCAAVADYTPVTVH
+289 IKCAAVADYTPVTVFEN
-304 SKKFKKKDDLW
+304 KFKKKQDTW
-315 TIEMKKTIDIL
+315 TIELKKTDDIL
-326 QSLGEK
+326 QALGER
-332 KEHQVLVGFAA
+332 KEHQILIGFAA

-349 NYAKDKMIRKNLDMV
+349 EYAKDKLVRKNLDMV
-364 VGNDVSKEGSGF
+364 IGNDVSKEGSGF
-376 GSDTNEIIMIKKDGT
+376 GSDTNEIIMIKKDGSQHILPLLT
-391 KKVLPI
+391 K
-397 LSKENAAREILVEV
+397 EQAAKEILGQV

>member
-1 MELAC
+1 
-6 ISQERRKGFIM
+6 M
-17 EKKKILLA
+17 EKKNVLLA
-25 VSGGIAAYKA
+25 VTGGIAAYKA
-35 ATVASRLFQNGYEVK
+35 ATVASKLYQSGYEVK

-71 EEVYTDTFEEKD
+71 QAVFTDTFEEKD
-83 PAVVSHIDLA
+83 PSVVSHIEIA

-107 SIGKLANGIADDM
+107 AIGKLANGIADDM

-155 ASFGWRFIEPN
+155 ASYGWRFIEPN

-184 ELIESVHAYFNENK
+184 ELIDSVHAYFQEKNE
-198 AEDKP
+198 ESS
-203 LTGKKILVTAGPTRE
+203 LTLSGKKVMVTAGPTRE

-238 ASVAKKLGADVTLVT
+238 AAAAKKLGADVTLVT
-253 GPTAL
+253 GPTSLEVPSGIKVERVTSAKEMFDQAL
-258 PEPEGIT
+258 
-265 IERIVSTKDMFEATM
+265 SLYA
-280 SRFHEQDVV
+280 EQDVV

-304 SKKFKKKDDLW
+304 SNKFKKKNDTW
-315 TIEMKKTIDIL
+315 TIELKKTDDIL
-326 QSLGEK
+326 QALGER
-332 KEHQVLVGFAA
+332 KEHQILVGFAA

-349 NYAKDKMIRKNLDMV
+349 DYAKDKLKRKNLDMV

-376 GSDTNEIIMIKKDGT
+376 GSDTNEIIMIKKDGS
-391 KKVLPI
+391 VRPLPI
-397 LSKENAAREILVEV
+397 LSKEKAAREILEEV
-411 MELMKR
+411 MDMMKR

>member
-1 MELAC
+1 
-6 ISQERRKGFIM
+6 M
-17 EKKKILLA
+17 EKKKVLLA

-35 ATVASRLFQNGYEVK
+35 ATVASKLYQSGYEVK
-50 VILTESA
+50 VVLTESA

-71 EEVYTDTFEEKD
+71 QAVYTDTFDEKE
-83 PAVVSHIDLA
+83 PSVVSHIDIA
-93 DWADLVLIAPATAN
+93 DWADIVLIAPATAN
-107 SIGKLANGIADDM
+107 VIGKLANGIADDM

-184 ELIESVHAYFNENK
+184 ELIDSVHIYFKEKNE
-198 AEDKP
+198 ELSLP
-203 LTGKKILVTAGPTRE
+203 LLGKKVMVTAGPTRE

-238 ASVAKKLGADVTLVT
+238 ASAAKKLGAEVTLIT
-253 GPTAL
+253 GPTSLEIPA
-258 PEPEGIT
+258 GINVEKV
-265 IERIVSTKDMFEATM
+265 ISAKEMFEKAI
-280 SRFHEQDVV
+280 SLYADQDIV

-304 SKKFKKKDDLW
+304 SNKFKKKNDTW
-315 TIEMKKTIDIL
+315 TIELQKTDDIL
-326 QSLGEK
+326 KALGER
-332 KEHQVLVGFAA
+332 KEHQILVGFAA

-349 NYAKDKMIRKNLDMV
+349 DYAKDKLKRKNLDMV

-376 GSDTNEIIMIKKDGT
+376 GSDTNEIIMIKKDGS
-391 KKVLPI
+391 VRPLPI
-397 LSKENAAREILVEV
+397 LSKEKAANEILEEV
-411 MELMKR
+411 MDMMKR

>member
-1 MELAC
+1 
-6 ISQERRKGFIM
+6 M

-35 ATVASRLFQNGYEVK
+35 APVASKLYQSGYEVK

-71 EEVYTDTFEEKD
+71 QAVYTDTFEERE
-83 PAVVSHIDLA
+83 PSVVSHIDLA

-107 SIGKLANGIADDM
+107 VIGKLANGIADDM

-155 ASFGWRFIEPN
+155 AAFGWRFIEPN

-184 ELIESVHAYFNENK
+184 ELINAVHMYFKEK
-198 AEDKP
+198 KEEHSLP
-203 LTGKKILVTAGPTRE
+203 LSGKKVMVTAGPTRE

-238 ASVAKKLGADVTLVT
+238 ASAAKKLGAEVTLVT
-253 GPTAL
+253 GPTSL
-258 PEPEGIT
+258 EIPSGVQV
-265 IERIVSTKDMFEATM
+265 ERVISAKEMFDKTL
-280 SRFHEQDVV
+280 SHYGDQDIV

-304 SKKFKKKDDLW
+304 SNKFKKKNDTW
-315 TIEMKKTIDIL
+315 TIELKKTDDIL
-326 QSLGEK
+326 KALGER
-332 KEHQVLVGFAA
+332 KEHQILVGFAA

-349 NYAKDKMIRKNLDMV
+349 DYAKDKLVRKNLDMV

-376 GSDTNEIIMIKKDGT
+376 GNDTNEIIMIKKDGSIRP
-391 KKVLPI
+391 LPI
-397 LSKENAAREILVEV
+397 LTKEKAANEILEEV
-411 MELMKR
+411 MEMMKR

>member
-1 MELAC
+1 M
-6 ISQERRKGFIM
+6 M

-35 ATVASRLFQNGYEVK
+35 APVASKLYQSGYEVK

-71 EEVYTDTFEEKD
+71 QAVYTDTFEERE
-83 PAVVSHIDLA
+83 PSIVSHIDLA

-107 SIGKLANGIADDM
+107 VIGKLANGIADDM

-155 ASFGWRFIEPN
+155 AVFGWRFIEPN

-184 ELIESVHAYFNENK
+184 ELINAVHMYFKEK
-198 AEDKP
+198 SEDQIMP
-203 LTGKKILVTAGPTRE
+203 LSGKKVMVTAGPTRE

-238 ASVAKKLGADVTLVT
+238 ASAAKKLGAEVTLVT
-253 GPTAL
+253 GPTSLEIPSGVQVERVISAK
-258 PEPEGIT
+258 EMFDKT
-265 IERIVSTKDMFEATM
+265 ISHYRD
-280 SRFHEQDVV
+280 QDIV

-304 SKKFKKKDDLW
+304 SNKFKKKNDTW
-315 TIEMKKTIDIL
+315 TIELKKTDDIL
-326 QSLGEK
+326 KALGER
-332 KEHQVLVGFAA
+332 KEHQILVGFAA

-349 NYAKDKMIRKNLDMV
+349 DYTKDKLVRKNLDMV

-376 GSDTNEIIMIKKDGT
+376 GSDTNEIIMIKKDGSIRP
-391 KKVLPI
+391 LPI
-397 LSKENAAREILVEV
+397 LTKEQAANEILEEV
-411 MELMKR
+411 MEMMKR

>member
-1 MELAC
+1 
-6 ISQERRKGFIM
+6 M
-17 EKKKILLA
+17 EKKNVLLA

-35 ATVASRLFQNGYEVK
+35 ATVASKLYQSGYEVK
-50 VILTESA
+50 VILTDSA

-71 EEVYTDTFEEKD
+71 QEVYTDTFEEKE
-83 PAVVSHIDLA
+83 PSVVSHIDIA

-107 SIGKLANGIADDM
+107 VIGKLANGIADDM

-184 ELIESVHAYFNENK
+184 ELIQSVHTYFNKNK
-198 AEDKP
+198 EVAMP
-203 LTGKKILVTAGPTRE
+203 LTGKKVMVTAGPTRE

-238 ASVAKKLGADVTLVT
+238 AAAAKKLGADVTLIT

-258 PEPEGIT
+258 KVPEGISVEKVT
-265 IERIVSTKDMFEATM
+265 SARDMYEKAVAIYN
-280 SRFHEQDVV
+280 EQDVV
-289 IKCAAVADYTPVTVH
+289 VKCAAVADYTPITVH
-304 SKKFKKKDDLW
+304 TNKFKKKNDTW
-315 TIEMKKTIDIL
+315 TIELKKTDDIL
-326 QSLGEK
+326 QALGER
-332 KEHQVLVGFAA
+332 KEQQILVGFAA

-349 NYAKDKMIRKNLDMV
+349 NYAKDKLERKNLDMV

-376 GSDTNEIIMIKKDGT
+376 GSDTNEIVMIKKDGSMKT
-391 KKVLPI
+391 LPL
-397 LSKENAAREILVEV
+397 LSKEKAAMEILEEV
-411 MELMKR
+411 MEMMKR

>member
-1 MELAC
+1 
-6 ISQERRKGFIM
+6 M

-35 ATVASRLFQNGYEVK
+35 APVASKLYQSGYDVK

-71 EEVYTDTFEEKD
+71 QAVYTDTFEEKE
-83 PAVVSHIDLA
+83 PAVVSHIDIA

-107 SIGKLANGIADDM
+107 VIGKLANGIADDM
-120 LTTTLLAT
+120 LSTTLLAT

-155 ASFGWRFIEPN
+155 AGFGWRFIEPN

-184 ELIESVHAYFNENK
+184 ELINAVHMYFKENR
-198 AEDKP
+198 EGQSLP
-203 LTGKKILVTAGPTRE
+203 LKGKNVMVTAGPTRE

-238 ASVAKKLGADVTLVT
+238 ASAAKKLGADVTLVT
-253 GPTAL
+253 GPTSLEA
-258 PEPEGIT
+258 PSGVQV
-265 IERIVSTKDMFEATM
+265 ERVISAKEMFDKAINLY
-280 SRFHEQDVV
+280 REQDIV

-304 SKKFKKKDDLW
+304 SNKFKKKNDTW
-315 TIEMKKTIDIL
+315 TIELKKTDDIL
-326 QSLGEK
+326 KELGER
-332 KEHQVLVGFAA
+332 KEHQILVGFAA

-349 NYAKDKMIRKNLDMV
+349 DYAKDKLVRKNLDMV

-376 GSDTNEIIMIKKDGT
+376 GSDTNEIVMIKKDGSIRP
-391 KKVLPI
+391 LPI
-397 LSKENAAREILVEV
+397 LSKEQAANEILEEV
-411 MELMKR
+411 MDMMKR

>member
-1 MELAC
+1 MKC
-6 ISQERRKGFIM
+6 KRTERGKGFIM
-17 EKKKILLA
+17 EKKKVLLA

-35 ATVASRLFQNGYEVK
+35 ATVASRLYQSGYEVR
-50 VILTESA
+50 VILTHSA

-71 EEVYTDTFEEKD
+71 QEVYTDTFEEKE
-83 PAVVSHIDLA
+83 PSVVSHIDLA

-107 SIGKLANGIADDM
+107 VIGKLANGIADDM

-140 NMFNHPA
+140 NMFHHPA

-155 ASFGWRFIEPN
+155 AAYGWRFIEPN

-184 ELIESVHAYFNENK
+184 ELIESVHDYFNEKNNEIK
-198 AEDKP
+198 EP
-203 LTGKKILVTAGPTRE
+203 FNGKKVLVTAGPTRE

-238 ASVAKKLGADVTLVT
+238 ASAAKKLGADVTLVT
-253 GPTAL
+253 GPTSL
-258 PEPEGIT
+258 PVPEGVFVENVT
-265 IERIVSTKDMFEATM
+265 SAKEMYDRTLSHY
-280 SRFHEQDVV
+280 SQQDVV

-304 SKKFKKKDDLW
+304 ANKFKKKNDTW
-315 TIEMKKTIDIL
+315 TIELKKTDDIL
-326 QSLGEK
+326 QALGER
-332 KEHQVLVGFAA
+332 KEHQILVGFAA
-343 ETENLE
+343 ETEDLE
-349 NYAKDKMIRKNLDMV
+349 TYAKDKLARKNLDMV

-376 GSDTNEIIMIKKDGT
+376 GSDTNEIIMIKRDGSM
-391 KKVLPI
+391 KPLPI
-397 LSKENAAREILVEV
+397 LSKEKAAREILNEV
-411 MELMKR
+411 LELMGR

>member
-1 MELAC
+1 
-6 ISQERRKGFIM
+6 M
-17 EKKKILLA
+17 EKKKVLLA
-25 VSGGIAAYKA
+25 VTGGIAAYKA
-35 ATVASRLFQNGYEVK
+35 ATVASKLYQSGYEVK

-71 EEVYTDTFEEKD
+71 QAVFTDTFEEKD
-83 PAVVSHIDLA
+83 PSVVSHIEIA

-107 SIGKLANGIADDM
+107 AIGKLANGIADDM

-155 ASFGWRFIEPN
+155 ASYGWRFIEPN

-184 ELIESVHAYFNENK
+184 ELLDSVHVYFQEKNE
-198 AEDKP
+198 ESS
-203 LTGKKILVTAGPTRE
+203 LTLSGKKVMVTAGPTRE

-238 ASVAKKLGADVTLVT
+238 AAAAKKLGADVTLVT
-253 GPTAL
+253 GPTSL
-258 PEPEGIT
+258 EVPSGIK
-265 IERIVSTKDMFEATM
+265 IERVTSAKEMFDQAL
-280 SRFHEQDVV
+280 SLYAEQDVV

-304 SKKFKKKDDLW
+304 SNKFKKKNDTW
-315 TIEMKKTIDIL
+315 TIELKKTDDIL
-326 QSLGEK
+326 QALGER
-332 KEHQVLVGFAA
+332 KEHQILVGFAA

-349 NYAKDKMIRKNLDMV
+349 DYAKDKLKRKNLDMV

-376 GSDTNEIIMIKKDGT
+376 GSDTNEIIMIKKDGS
-391 KKVLPI
+391 VRPLPI
-397 LSKENAAREILVEV
+397 LSKEKAAREILEEV
-411 MELMKR
+411 MDMMKR